1 MYKYLRYYFTCEV
14 DHLFIFCLLFLLN
27 ITNYMTKFY
36 RLPIKEIIKE
46 TVDAVSILFDIPK
59 ELRNS
64 FSFKAGQYVTLK
76 KEINGED
83 VRRAYSICSSPSSGD
98 LKIAIKAVEDGKF
111 SIYATTQL
119 NKGDLLEVSEPEG
132 KFVLEPETGKSYIGF
147 AAGSG
152 ITPVLSIVKAT
163 LEDSDANFTLVY
175 GNKSKLATIF
185 YDELYDLRNK
195 YEGRLN
201 VHYIFSREHDD
212 DALFGRIDKGHVNHF
227 IRNIYHKTC
236 FDQAFLCGPEE
247 MINIVSETLQ
257 ENGLR
262 KNAVNFELFTAS
274 TSEENKSQV
283 KEGETEITVLLDD
296 DETIFTMK
304 QSDTILA
311 ASLRNKLDA
320 PYSCQGGVCSSCI
333 AMVTKG
339 RAVMTKNSILTDD
352 ELEEGLVLTC
362 VAHPVTP
369 EISIDF
375 DEV

>member
-1 MYKYLRYYFTCEV
+1 
-14 DHLFIFCLLFLLN
+14 
-27 ITNYMTKFY
+27 MTKFY
-36 RLPIKEIIKE
+36 RLPIKKIIKE
-46 TVDAVSILFDIPK
+46 TVDSVSILFDIPK
-59 ELRNS
+59 ELKDN

-76 KEINGED
+76 KKINGED
-83 VRRAYSICSSPSSGD
+83 IRRAYSICSSPSSGE
-98 LKIAIKAVEDGKF
+98 LKVAVKAVENGKF
-111 SIYATTQL
+111 SLFATTKL
-119 NKGDLLEVSEPEG
+119 NKGDQLEVSEPEG
-132 KFVLEPETGKSYIGF
+132 KFVLIPETGKSYIGF

-152 ITPVLSIVKAT
+152 ITPVLSMVKAT

-175 GNKSKLATIF
+175 GNKSKSATIF
-185 YDELYDLRNK
+185 YNELYDLSNK
-195 YEGRLN
+195 YEGRLK
-201 VHYIFSREHDD
+201 VHYVFSRERDD
-212 DALFGRIDKGHVNHF
+212 DTLFGRIDKGHVNYF
-227 IRNIYHKTC
+227 IKNIYSETT
-236 FDQAFLCGPEE
+236 FDEVFLCGPEE
-247 MINIVSETLQ
+247 MINTVSETLQ
-257 ENGLR
+257 ENGLS
-262 KNAVNFELFTAS
+262 KDAVNFELFTAS
-274 TSEENKSQV
+274 VSEENKNQI

-339 RAVMTKNSILTDD
+339 KAVMTKNSILTDD

-369 EISIDF
+369 KISIDF